1 MSTKAQ
7 SAAVK
12 PFLERLAEGVVV
24 GDGAMGTMLYA
35 RGVFINR
42 CFDELNL
49 SNGALVKSVH
59 DDYLD
64 AGADMIE
71 TNTFGAHRFK
81 LAPHGLESQVV
92 KINREGARIAREAA
106 HGRALV
112 AGSIGPI
119 GKPLQ
124 PFGNIAAEEAL
135 AAYQEQVQGLVE
147 GGVDLFILETM
158 PSLDQAKAALQA
170 VRSLS
175 PLPVIV
181 SLTFNEDGTT
191 FYGDRPEDV
200 VRELE
205 ALSVPVIGAN
215 CSQGPQPM
223 LETVQRMVAV
233 AKSARISA
241 MPNAGAPSF
250 VDGRYVYLCTPE
262 YMASYARRF
271 IAAGVVPQQPP
282 TSVTPAAMNRRA

>member
-1 MSTKAQ
+1 VSTKAQ

-124 PFGNIAAEEAL
+124 PFGNIAPRRRSPRTRSRCRGWSR
-135 AAYQEQVQGLVE
+135 AAS
-147 GGVDLFILETM
+147 TCSSWRRCRRWTR
-158 PSLDQAKAALQA
+158 PRPRCRRCA
-170 VRSLS
+170 RS
-175 PLPVIV
+175 
-181 SLTFNEDGTT
+181 
-191 FYGDRPEDV
+191 
-200 VRELE
+200 
-205 ALSVPVIGAN
+205 
-215 CSQGPQPM
+215 
-223 LETVQRMVAV
+223 
-233 AKSARISA
+233 
-241 MPNAGAPSF
+241 
-250 VDGRYVYLCTPE
+250 
-262 YMASYARRF
+262 RRC
-271 IAAGVVPQQPP
+271 P
-282 TSVTPAAMNRRA
+282 